1 MNDSQERVYQIRQ
14 IKGVREIPD
23 EYMVDNVRCNIV
35 NNCVN
40 YDLQLLV
47 LTYEDDEKEFDL
59 NSISNSKLSE
69 NDYSNFIEE
78 QEHYGKTIMT
88 KNVPIFVQ

>member
-1 MNDSQERVYQIRQ
+1 M
-14 IKGVREIPD
+14 
-23 EYMVDNVRCNIV
+23 
-35 NNCVN
+35 
-40 YDLQLLV
+40 

-88 KNVPIFVQ
+88 KNVPVL